1 MPATQEKLA
10 KPTLLHTP
18 SDLDEQGR
26 AKLSDSLNLL
36 VSDLF
41 ALYLKTKNYH
51 WHMSGRHFRDY
62 HLLLDE
68 QADQI
73 FGITDEVAERVRK
86 LGYPTIHSI
95 GEIGRKQRVK
105 DNDDVFENPL
115 DMLIDLQNENRTLV
129 HNMRE
134 THEIADDIKDVA
146 TASLLEVYID
156 QAERRAWFLFEASR
170 DIN

>member
-1 MPATQEKLA
+1 MATSLERPK
-10 KPTLLHTP
+10 LLHTP
-18 SDLDEQGR
+18 SDLDETGR
-26 AKLSDSLNLL
+26 AKLSDSLNLI

-41 ALYLKTKNYH
+41 ALYVKTKNYH

-62 HLLLDE
+62 HLMLDK

-73 FGITDEVAERVRK
+73 FAIIDPTAERVRK

-95 GEIGRKQRVK
+95 GEIGRKQRIK
-105 DNDDVFENPL
+105 DNDDVYENPL

-129 HNMRE
+129 KGMRDA
-134 THEIADDIKDVA
+134 HEIADDIKDVA

-156 QAERRAWFLFEASR
+156 EGERRAWFLFEASR